1 MAIPQS
7 WAKLSK
13 AEQSWAKLSKA
24 EKSGRFEVES
34 DHNSKFLTW
43 VFYKLD
49 QLSEPSRPLWT
60 MSDQIP
66 GNISSR
72 NSILKFPIFLK
83 KFRKTFLST
92 YYKLLESVWE
102 LGFSSQ
108 RWHQV
113 AMVYFWNL
121 FRMSKN
127 FKSPLKLCWILLN
140 RKTFPIFGQLLVTL
154 ISTSKIIN
162 LHKMSWCTNYSFR
175 NLP

>member
-1 MAIPQS
+1 MHWQRRNDIFRGWVPCWKQYFIHHWS
-7 WAKLSK
+7 KLDNIYN
-13 AEQSWAKLSKA
+13 QHFLFDQVWLDWCH
-24 EKSGRFEVES
+24 SGRFEVKS

-92 YYKLLESVWE
+92 RNCWKAFENWALAPKDGL
-102 LGFSSQ
+102 
-108 RWHQV
+108 RWP
-113 AMVYFWNL
+113 WL
-121 FRMSKN
+121 FFGICSEC
-127 FKSPLKLCWILLN
+127 LK
-140 RKTFPIFGQLLVTL
+140 T
-154 ISTSKIIN
+154 
-162 LHKMSWCTNYSFR
+162 
-175 NLP
+175 